1 MSQGLIQV
9 NVRNPLIRLVLILVL
24 VVAGVWSYFVV
35 NWYLGNTFAEYFDPA
50 NSNFDIARLA
60 VSMGPKDPLTHWRL
74 AEVLQ
79 VDLSPAKQAEAIA
92 EYQKAVDLSPNDYRF
107 WTSLGIAYER
117 LGEKEKAEQALK
129 RAVDLAP
136 SYAYPHWFL
145 GNLYLRNARYDE
157 AFAEL
162 RIAGKANPE
171 LQSQL
176 FILAWQVYSTEPEA
190 MKRAVGDSAADR
202 AAFALY
208 LLSQQHFDEGLRI
221 WNDLSTEDKKA
232 NLGTGGEI
240 IATLGK
246 AFRFHDAL
254 KVWNDG
260 APDEYHTELDRVFDP
275 GFEKPVSYGPNIV
288 FGWQVVGSSQ
298 MQIGIDPEHS
308 NSGSRSLKLVFQV
321 RQNLEAVMVYQLL
334 PVQPNTDYEL
344 EWYQSTDNLVS
355 GSAPQIDV
363 MDPTDN
369 KVITASAKAPGGTNR
384 WARASVSFK
393 TDEKTEAV
401 YVRIVRSSC
410 ATEEAPLCPIFGSI
424 WYDDFSIKR
433 RN

>member
-60 VSMGPKDPLTHWRL
+60 VSMAPKDPLTHWRL

-92 EYQKAVDLSPNDYRF
+92 EYQKAVELSPNDYRF

-117 LGEKEKAEQALK
+117 MGEKEKAQQALQ

-157 AFAEL
+157 AFSEL

-176 FILAWQVYSTEPEA
+176 FILAWQVYSSEPEA
-190 MKRAVGDSAADR
+190 MKRAVGESAADR

-208 LLSQQHFDEGLRI
+208 SDLIPIHFVEGNVNVFVAAFLGFFRSKLI
-221 WNDLSTEDKKA
+221 RRSRKRSDDK
-232 NLGTGGEI
+232 NE
-240 IATLGK
+240 
-246 AFRFHDAL
+246 
-254 KVWNDG
+254 
-260 APDEYHTELDRVFDP
+260 E
-275 GFEKPVSYGPNIV
+275 
-288 FGWQVVGSSQ
+288 
-298 MQIGIDPEHS
+298 
-308 NSGSRSLKLVFQV
+308 
-321 RQNLEAVMVYQLL
+321 QNKCRE
-334 PVQPNTDYEL
+334 P
-344 EWYQSTDNLVS
+344 NLVLVDRHS
-355 GSAPQIDV
+355 DQKKQPDADKRHLPQD
-363 MDPTDN
+363 
-369 KVITASAKAPGGTNR
+369 
-384 WARASVSFK
+384 
-393 TDEKTEAV
+393 
-401 YVRIVRSSC
+401 C
-410 ATEEAPLCPIFGSI
+410 
-424 WYDDFSIKR
+424 
-433 RN
+433 

>member
-60 VSMGPKDPLTHWRL
+60 VSMAPKDPLTHWRL

-79 VDLSPAKQAEAIA
+79 VDLSPAKQDEAIA
-92 EYQKAVDLSPNDYRF
+92 EYRKAVELSPNDYRF

-117 LGEKEKAEQALK
+117 IGEKEKAQQALQ

-145 GNLYLRNARYDE
+145 GNLFLRNARYDE

-190 MKRAVGDSAADR
+190 MKRAVGDNAADR

-208 LLSQQHFDEGLRI
+208 LLSQQQFDEGLRKR
-221 WNDLSTEDKKA
+221 NDLSTEDKKA
-232 NLGTGGEI
+232 NLGTGGAI

-254 KVWNDG
+254 KVWNDS
-260 APDEYHTELDRVFDP
+260 APDEYHTELNSVFDP

-298 MQIGIDPEHS
+298 MQIGIDPARSH
-308 NSGSRSLKLVFQV
+308 SGSRSLKLVFQV
-321 RQNLEAVMVYQLL
+321 RENLEAVMVYQLL
-334 PVQPNTDYEL
+334 PVQPNTEYEL
-344 EWYQSTDNLVS
+344 EWYQTTDNLVS

-369 KVITASAKAPGGTNR
+369 KVITASAKAPVGTNR
-384 WARASVSFK
+384 WDRASLAFK
-393 TDEKTEAV
+393 TADKTEAV
-401 YVRIVRSSC
+401 YVRVVRTSC
-410 ATEEAPLCPIFGSI
+410 ATEETPVCPIFGSI